1 LRIFV
6 PGVHELPKGGSRT
19 FQFVRDGR
27 TLEGFVLFTGQKLV
41 AYANECPH
49 WHVDLDLGMGRFWD
63 HASGRIVCRNH
74 AALFHPDTGFCE
86 RGPCVGH
93 SLEAFEV
100 ISAEGDGVWIDVPD
114 VAP

>member
-6 PGVHELPKGGSRT
+6 RGVHELPKGGSRT

-27 TLEGFVLFTGQKLV
+27 TLEGFVLFTGLKLV

-49 WHVDLDLGMGRFWD
+49 WHVDLDLGMGSFWD

-74 AALFHPDTGFCE
+74 AAFFHPDTGFCE

-100 ISAEGDGVWIDVPD
+100 TAEGDGVWIDVPD
-114 VAP
+114 AAP